1 MILKINK
8 SYPSLCTSNFDVLKL
23 AMIFAKYND
32 LPLLI
37 ESTSNQV
44 NQFGGYTHLKPKQ
57 FYKKLNILAKKI
69 KFEKSFYIGAD
80 HLGPLP
86 WKNLNERVA
95 MKNSIKLFK
104 DVVKSGY
111 NKIHIDTG
119 IKLKSDKTLSKKTI
133 INRCKKIFN
142 SINTKKL
149 NNIFFVFGT
158 EVPIAGGGQLYT
170 TKTTSLSSIK
180 ADLKY
185 YSKLQKS
192 FSLVI
197 EPGLGFDNN
206 KVFNLKMNYFENKK
220 SLSYLNNFSYEAHSS
235 DFQNSFALKKLVK
248 NNFKFLKVGPELT
261 FFYMKAILQMQKI
274 ENMNNFK
281 KKSNIKKI
289 ISTEMHKDNR
299 YWVNYY
305 QGSKKKIEY
314 LKFNSL
320 LDRSR
325 YYWSKKKIIKS
336 LSLLKKNINSLDI
349 KSIFTTSKILKKK
362 LHLQDK
368 LKLNNF
374 EFFIFCYLNKTLCK
388 YYKACNYSLK
398 KEI

>member
-1 MILKINK
+1 MIKINK
-8 SYPSLCTSNFDVLKL
+8 SYPSLCTSNFDVLKSS
-23 AMIFAKYND
+23 MIFAKYND
-32 LPLLI
+32 LPLLV

-44 NQFGGYTHLKPKQ
+44 NQFGGYTHLKPIQ
-57 FYKKLNILAKKI
+57 FYKKLKILAKKI
-69 KFEKSFYIGAD
+69 KFKNNFYIGAD

-86 WKNLNERVA
+86 WKNLNENKA

-119 IKLKSDKTLSKKTI
+119 IKLKNDKILSKKKI
-133 INRCKKIFN
+133 IHRCERIFN
-142 SINTKKL
+142 SISKKKL
-149 NNIFFVFGT
+149 RNIFFVFGT
-158 EVPIAGGGQLYT
+158 EVPIAGGGTLYAS
-170 TKTTSLSSIK
+170 KITSLSSIK
-180 ADLKY
+180 DDLKY

-197 EPGLGFDNN
+197 EPGLGFNNN
-206 KVFNLKMNYFENKK
+206 KVFDLKMKYFKK
-220 SLSYLNNFSYEAHSS
+220 KKNLSNLSNFSYEAHSS
-235 DFQNSFALKKLVK
+235 DFQNLFALKKLVK

-261 FFYMKAILQMQKI
+261 FFYMRAILQMYKI

-281 KKSNIKKI
+281 KKSNIKEI
-289 ISTEMHKDNR
+289 ISTEMHKDNK

-305 QGSKKKIEY
+305 HGSKKKIEY

-325 YYWSKKKIIKS
+325 YYWSKKNITKS
-336 LSLLKKNINSLDI
+336 LSLLKQNINSLDI
-349 KSIFTTSKILKKK
+349 KSIFKTSKILKKK
-362 LHLQDK
+362 LYLKNK

-374 EFFIFCYLNKTLCK
+374 EFIIFCYLNKTLSK
-388 YYKACNYSLK
+388 YYKACNYSFK
-398 KEI
+398 KSI